1 MRRALFLSFL
11 LVPISSV
18 PAGAQSEGDAAAYLA
33 LTTTPTAAFPPI
45 ASPGRFGEAGNGAL
59 SFRYGQLSL
68 ETGDAIRNV
77 GLTAD
82 FSAST
87 GRVGVTLGAATCD
100 GCDALIMLGVDWTRP
115 LVRRSSDEGAV
126 GIGLAT
132 ALGFG
137 LPTADSDGFLLSGS
151 LGLSFS
157 VVGGKAGGPRIIPY
171 VTPGVGF
178 GTLTGDEGASG
189 VRPMVAGG
197 LGFAAARGFGVSA
210 GFQSVPMEG
219 GQMVVGVAVT
229 IGGR

>member
-1 MRRALFLSFL
+1 VKRALFLSFL
-11 LVPISSV
+11 LAFVSSV
-18 PAGAQSEGDAAAYLA
+18 PVAAQSGDAAAYLA
-33 LTTTPTAAFPPI
+33 LTTTPTAAFAPI
-45 ASPGRFGEAGNGAL
+45 ASPVRFGEMGGGAV

-68 ETGDAIRNV
+68 ETDHAIHHW

-82 FSAST
+82 FPAST

-100 GCDALIMLGVDWTRP
+100 GCDALIMLGADWAKP

-126 GIGLAT
+126 GIGLAS
-132 ALGFG
+132 ALGLG
-137 LPTADSDGFLLSGS
+137 LPTTDGDGFLLSGS

-157 VVGGKAGGPRIIPY
+157 AVGGKAGGPRIIPY

-178 GTLTGDEGASG
+178 GTLTGDDGASG
-189 VRPMVAGG
+189 IRPMVAGG
-197 LGFAAARGFGVSA
+197 LGFAAANGFGASA
-210 GFQSVPMEG
+210 GFQHVPLEG

>member
-1 MRRALFLSFL
+1 MRRALCLSFL

-18 PAGAQSEGDAAAYLA
+18 SAVAQSDGDAAAYIA
-33 LTTTPTAAFPPI
+33 LTTTPAGAFPPI
-45 ASPGRFGEAGNGAL
+45 ASPARFGSPGGGAL
-59 SFRYGQLSL
+59 SFRYGQRSL
-68 ETGDAIRNV
+68 ETGDAVHNV

-87 GRVGVTLGAATCD
+87 GRIGVTLGAATCD
-100 GCDALIMLGVDWTRP
+100 GCKALIMLGVDWATP
-115 LVRRSSDEGAV
+115 LVRRVSDEGAV
-126 GIGLAT
+126 GIGLAS

-137 LPTADSDGFLLSGS
+137 LPTAESDGFLLSGS

-157 VVGGKAGGPRIIPY
+157 AVGGKADGPRIIPY

-189 VRPMVAGG
+189 VRPMIGGG
-197 LGFAAARGFGVSA
+197 LGFAAAKGFGVSA
-210 GFQSVPMEG
+210 GFQSVPIDG